1 MTWMSPTSSSEV
13 TDLFL
18 LRDPVGGAA
27 QVEVAFTG
35 TGVDLAERPEAPGAV
50 ERSVDLVAGR
60 IGVPVSRMRQVH
72 GVAVHRVVRRADGSL
87 DLDVPE
93 ADALVTTERGVA
105 LMARSADCVPV
116 LLADLDGGVLGAVH
130 AGRVGFDG
138 GVVPAAMAAMRELGA
153 TDLRAWVGPA
163 ICGSCY
169 EVPASMRDEVA
180 KRHPAAAATTSWGT
194 PALDVVGGVV
204 AQLDEAGVATELV
217 GGCTYTDATTWS
229 YRRQGVEAGR
239 MGALVWSAP

>member
-1 MTWMSPTSSSEV
+1 V

-18 LRDPVGGAA
+18 RRDPVGGSA
-27 QVEVAFTG
+27 QVEVALTG
-35 TGVDLAERPEAPGAV
+35 TGIDLAERPEAPGAV
-50 ERSVDLVAGR
+50 ERAVALVEER
-60 IGVPVSRMRQVH
+60 IGVPVARMRQVH

-116 LLADLDGGVLGAVH
+116 LLADVDAGVLGAVH
-130 AGRVGFDG
+130 AGRVGFDH
-138 GVVPAAMAAMRELGA
+138 GVVPAAVAAMCELGA
-153 TDLRAWVGPA
+153 RDVRAWVGPA

-169 EVPASMRDEVA
+169 EVPAEMRDEVA
-180 KRHPAAAATTSWGT
+180 ARHPAAAATTTSWGT

-204 AQLDEAGVATELV
+204 AQLDEAGVTAELV
-217 GGCTYTDATTWS
+217 GGCTYTDESTWS
-229 YRRQGVEAGR
+229 YRRQGADAGR